1 MSGHKLPE
9 NYNNKYMRYTYYK
22 DPLKPAKNWGNIL
35 KLFLISLILVVVVV
49 WVVMWNATNTYEPEI
64 ISEQAL
70 YEGYFTLNT
79 RLDQTL
85 TRRFPGLEFVEGR
98 LSDDGVGTHTF
109 IIADSKKIRPT
120 EIEKLLESTLGGF
133 GFQVKQTTKTTD
145 QWEFQVGSDSTI
157 WSVYRFEFPEE
168 KAPPTSILPAD
179 IAKVSKRPQ
188 LAVIID
194 DFGYSMNETI
204 NGFIA
209 LKESYTAAV
218 IPGRPYSTQVD
229 ERLNNRGIQTLIH
242 MPMITV
248 TNSTSEPDFALSD
261 DLSDGEIQR
270 RLKKAHKDVPKASGM
285 NNHQGSG
292 GTQSRK
298 VMTGVTDYLLEQNM
312 FFIDSRTIAASIGE
326 SMARERNVPTN
337 SRDVFLDEV
346 DDSEA
351 IAGELFRLARIAKER
366 GEAIGIGHCRPN
378 TLRTMKKYLPAL
390 AEAGFDLVSVSKL
403 AH

>member
-1 MSGHKLPE
+1 M
-9 NYNNKYMRYTYYK
+9 
-22 DPLKPAKNWGNIL
+22 
-35 KLFLISLILVVVVV
+35 SLILVVIVV
-49 WVVMWNATNTYEPEI
+49 WVVMWNAANTYEPEVL
-64 ISEQAL
+64 SEQAF

-85 TRRFPGLEFVEGR
+85 TRRFPSLEFVEGR
-98 LSDDGVGTHTF
+98 LSDDGIGTRTF
-109 IIADSKKIRPT
+109 NIKGSKKVRPN
-120 EIEKLLESTLGGF
+120 EIKKLLENTLGGF
-133 GFQVKQTTKTTD
+133 GFQVKQTAKTTD
-145 QWEFQVGSDSTI
+145 HWEFQVESDSTV
-157 WSVYRFEFPEE
+157 WSVYRFKYPEE
-168 KAPPTSILPAD
+168 KVPATSILPAD
-179 IAKVSKRPQ
+179 LARVGKRPK

-209 LKESYTAAV
+209 LNQPFTAAV

-229 ERLNNRGIQTLIH
+229 ERLNSRKIQTLIH
-242 MPMITV
+242 MPMVTV
-248 TNSTSEPDFALSD
+248 TNTTSEPDYALSD
-261 DLSDGEIQR
+261 ELTEGELLR
-270 RLKKAHKDVPKASGM
+270 RLKKASKEVPLASGM

-298 VMTGVTDYLLEQNM
+298 VMSSVTDFLTSKEL

-326 SMARERNVPTN
+326 SMAKEKQVPTN

-346 DDSEA
+346 DDPEA
-351 IAGELFRLARIAKER
+351 IADELFRLARIAKEH

-378 TLRTMKKYLPAL
+378 TLKTLKKYLPAL
-390 AEAGFDLVSVSKL
+390 AEAGFDLVPVSAL

>member
-1 MSGHKLPE
+1 
-9 NYNNKYMRYTYYK
+9 MRYTYYK
-22 DPLKPAKNWGNIL
+22 DPQKPAKNYSNLIKIL
-35 KLFLISLILVVVVV
+35 LMTLILIIVIV
-49 WVVMWNATNTYEPEI
+49 WVVMWNTANTYQPEL
-64 ISEQAL
+64 ISEQAF

-85 TRRFPGLEFVEGR
+85 TRRFPSLEFVEGR
-98 LSDDGVGTHTF
+98 LSNDGIGTRRFKIKDGKKVRSDD
-109 IIADSKKIRPT
+109 IK
-120 EIEKLLESTLGGF
+120 KLLENTLGGF
-133 GFQVKQTTKTTD
+133 GFQVKQTAD
-145 QWEFQVGSDSTI
+145 APDHWEFQVGSDSTI
-157 WSVYRFEFPEE
+157 WSVYNFQYSE
-168 KAPPTSILPAD
+168 KKMPAASILPAD

-204 NGFIA
+204 SGFMT
-209 LKESYTAAV
+209 LKQPFTAAV

-229 ERLNNRGIQTLIH
+229 ERLNAQQIQTLIH
-242 MPMITV
+242 MPMVTIT
-248 TNSTSEPDFALSD
+248 NATSEPDFALSD
-261 DLSDGEIQR
+261 ELSDGEIQR
-270 RLKKAHKDVPKASGM
+270 RLKKARREVPKSIGM

-298 VMTGVTDYLLEQNM
+298 VMIEVTDFLAGQNM
-312 FFIDSRTIAASIGE
+312 FFIDSRTIAASIAE
-326 SMARERNVPTN
+326 TVAREKKVPTN

-346 DDSEA
+346 DDPEA

-378 TLRTMKKYLPAL
+378 TLTTLKKYLPAL
-390 AEAGFDLVSVSKL
+390 AEAGFDLVPVSKL

>member
-1 MSGHKLPE
+1 M
-9 NYNNKYMRYTYYK
+9 
-22 DPLKPAKNWGNIL
+22 
-35 KLFLISLILVVVVV
+35 SLILIIVIV
-49 WVVMWNATNTYEPEI
+49 WVVMWNTANTYQPEL
-64 ISEQAL
+64 ISEQAF

-85 TRRFPGLEFVEGR
+85 TRRFPSLEFVEGR
-98 LSDDGVGTHTF
+98 LSNDGIGTRRFKIKDGKKVRSDD
-109 IIADSKKIRPT
+109 IK
-120 EIEKLLESTLGGF
+120 KLLENTLGGF
-133 GFQVKQTTKTTD
+133 GFQVKQTAD
-145 QWEFQVGSDSTI
+145 APDHWEFQVGSDSTI
-157 WSVYRFEFPEE
+157 WSVYNFQYSE
-168 KAPPTSILPAD
+168 KKMPAASILPAD

-204 NGFIA
+204 SGFMT
-209 LKESYTAAV
+209 LKQPFTAAV

-229 ERLNNRGIQTLIH
+229 ERLNAQQIQTLIH
-242 MPMITV
+242 MPMVTIT
-248 TNSTSEPDFALSD
+248 NATSEPDFALSD
-261 DLSDGEIQR
+261 ELSDGEIQR
-270 RLKKAHKDVPKASGM
+270 RLKKARREVPKSIGM

-298 VMTGVTDYLLEQNM
+298 VMIEVTDFLAGQNM
-312 FFIDSRTIAASIGE
+312 FFIDSRTIAASIAE
-326 SMARERNVPTN
+326 TVAREKKVPTN

-346 DDSEA
+346 DDPEA

-378 TLRTMKKYLPAL
+378 TLTTLKKYLPAL
-390 AEAGFDLVSVSKL
+390 AEAGFDLVPVSKL

>member
-1 MSGHKLPE
+1 
-9 NYNNKYMRYTYYK
+9 MRYTYYK
-22 DPLKPAKNWGNIL
+22 DPQTPAKNWGKFL
-35 KLFLISLILVVVVV
+35 KLFLIAIILIVVVV
-49 WVVMWNATNTYEPEI
+49 WVAIWNATNTYEPEL

-85 TRRFPGLEFVEGR
+85 AKRFPGLEFMDGQ

-109 IIADSKKIRPT
+109 KITDNKKIRPA
-120 EIEKLLESTLGGF
+120 EIEKLLESTLEGF
-133 GFQVKQTTKTTD
+133 GFQVKQTSKTTD
-145 QWEFQVGSDSTI
+145 HWEFQVGSDSTV
-157 WSVYRFEFPEE
+157 WSVYRFEFTEE
-168 KAPPTSILPAD
+168 KAAPTSILPAD
-179 IAKVSKRPQ
+179 IARVSKRPQ

-204 NGFIA
+204 QGFIA
-209 LKESYTAAV
+209 LREPYTAAV

-242 MPMITV
+242 MPMVTV
-248 TNSTSEPDFALSD
+248 TNSTSEPDYALSD
-261 DLSDGEIQR
+261 ELSDGEIQR
-270 RLKKAHKDVPKASGM
+270 RLKKARKDVPKASGM

-298 VMTGVTDYLLEQNM
+298 VMTGVTDYLSEQNM

-326 SMARERNVPTN
+326 SMARERYVPTN
-337 SRDVFLDEV
+337 NRDVFLDEV
-346 DDSEA
+346 DDPEA

-378 TLRTMKKYLPAL
+378 TLATMKKYLPAL
-390 AEAGFDLVSVSKL
+390 AAAGFDLVPVSKL